1 MHMKKGLFLGLIAA
15 VVMLASCN
23 KTLQK
28 PDEITVNPSPLVLK
42 GGKVDAAITGTFP
55 QKKFAK
61 KGVLTVT
68 PVLKYAGKEA
78 LGEPVTYV
86 GEKAKENGKTVS
98 YKNGGTYS
106 QTCSFDYVPEMRVSE
121 LYLRFEAKVGK
132 KVIEIPDVKIADGV
146 VTTPELAE
154 AKDNKTAGTPDKFQ
168 RVIQELTEAD
178 IKFLIQSAE
187 LRSSE
192 TKSESVK
199 ALQAAIK
206 DAKANEKKEISKI
219 EVSGYA
225 SPDGGMDLNEK
236 LAQNRQKA
244 AANFLKKDLK
254 KNKVANGV
262 EANITAEDWEGFQK
276 AMENSN
282 MQDKDLVLRVLSMY
296 SDPEE
301 REAQI
306 KNLSSVYGTIAE
318 EILPAL
324 RRSRLILT
332 TDLIGKS
339 DDEIR
344 EIAKND
350 PAQLSVEELLYA
362 ATLTN
367 DKAEKKALYQ
377 KAAELYN
384 DYRAY
389 NSLGQLYF
397 EEGNIAEARRCYAKA
412 LDIQPNDPDVNY
424 NAGVAALADNDLD
437 KAEEYLGKA
446 AGTKA
451 NLNAALGT
459 LYTKK
464 GDYAAAK
471 KAYGETATN
480 NAAVQQILDED
491 YAAAAKT
498 LANVKEPNATTA
510 YLKAVVGARTNDKA
524 AVIENL
530 KAAVAQDAKLKVRAA
545 QDIEFAKFA
554 EDAEF
559 QAIWDYRPIY
569 FDEEKEARK
578 DKRLARLRRGAFR
591 EEHEKNMTIMKQ
603 KRQSKLLIWF
613 VLIGLLVFGIYIFL

>member
-1 MHMKKGLFLGLIAA
+1 MKKGLFLSLIAA
-15 VVMLASCN
+15 VALLASCN
-23 KTLQK
+23 KSLPNPEQ
-28 PDEITVNPSPLVLK
+28 ISVNPSPLVK
-42 GGKVDAAITGTFP
+42 VGNKVDAEITGTFP
-55 QKKFAK
+55 EKKFAK

-68 PVLKYAGKEA
+68 PVLKFEGQEVV
-78 LGEPVTYV
+78 GEPVTYV
-86 GEKAKENGKTVS
+86 GEKAKENGKTVN
-98 YKNGGTYS
+98 YRNGGKYS
-106 QTCSFDYVPEMRVSE
+106 QSCSFDYVPAMRKSE

-132 KVIEIPDVKIADGV
+132 KVIEIPDLKIADGV
-146 VTTPELAE
+146 VATDELAD
-154 AKDNKTAGTPDKFQ
+154 ARDNKSATTPDKFQ

-199 ALQAAIK
+199 GLQAALK
-206 DAKANEKKEISKI
+206 DAKDNEKKEINKI

-254 KNKVANGV
+254 KNKVNNAI
-262 EANITAEDWEGFQK
+262 ESNITAEDWEGFQK

-306 KNLSSVYGTIAE
+306 KNLSNVYGTIAE

-344 EIAKND
+344 ELAKND

-367 DKAEKKALYQ
+367 DRAEKTALYA
-377 KAAELYN
+377 KAADIYN
-384 DYRAY
+384 DYRAW
-389 NSLGQLYF
+389 NSLGQLYL
-397 EEGNIAEARRCYAKA
+397 EDGNIAEARRCFGHA
-412 LDIQPNDPDVNY
+412 LEIQPNDPDVNY
-424 NAGVAALADNDLD
+424 NAGIAAMADGDLE

-446 AGTKA
+446 AGTKG

-471 KAYGETATN
+471 KAYADNATN
-480 NAAVQQILDED
+480 NAAVQQILSED
-491 YAAAAKT
+491 YAGAAKT

-524 AVIENL
+524 AVIDNL
-530 KAAVAQDAKLKVRAA
+530 KSAIAQDAALKNRAA

-554 EDAEF
+554 EEAEF
-559 QAIWDYRPIY
+559 QAIV
-569 FDEEKEARK
+569 K
-578 DKRLARLRRGAFR
+578 
-591 EEHEKNMTIMKQ
+591 
-603 KRQSKLLIWF
+603 
-613 VLIGLLVFGIYIFL
+613 

>member
-55 QKKFAK
+55 EKKFAK

-86 GEKAKENGKTVS
+86 GEKAKENGKTVN
-98 YKNGGTYS
+98 YRNGGKYT

-146 VTTPELAE
+146 VTTPELAD

-187 LRSSE
+187 IRSSE
-192 TKSESVK
+192 AKNESVK

-206 DAKANEKKEISKI
+206 DAKDNEKKEINKI

-254 KNKVANGV
+254 KNKVANDV

-367 DKAEKKALYQ
+367 DKAEKKAIYQ
-377 KAAELYN
+377 KAAEVYN

-389 NSLGQLYF
+389 NNLGQLYF

-412 LDIQPNDPDVNY
+412 LEIQPNDPDVNF

-437 KAEEYLGKA
+437 KAEEFFGKA

-498 LANVKEPNATTA
+498 LANIKEPNATTA
-510 YLKAVVGARTNDKA
+510 YLKAIVGARTNDKA

-530 KAAVAQDAKLKVRAA
+530 KAAVAQDAQLKARAA

-559 QAIWDYRPIY
+559 QAIV
-569 FDEEKEARK
+569 K
-578 DKRLARLRRGAFR
+578 
-591 EEHEKNMTIMKQ
+591 
-603 KRQSKLLIWF
+603 
-613 VLIGLLVFGIYIFL
+613 

>member
-1 MHMKKGLFLGLIAA
+1 MKKGLFLSLIATVA
-15 VVMLASCN
+15 LLASCN
-23 KTLQK
+23 KSLPNPEQ
-28 PDEITVNPSPLVLK
+28 ISVNPSPLVK
-42 GGKVDAAITGTFP
+42 VGNKVDAEIVGTFP
-55 QKKFAK
+55 EKKFAK

-68 PVLKYAGKEA
+68 PVLKFEGQEVV
-78 LGEPVTYV
+78 GEPVTYV
-86 GEKAKENGKTVS
+86 GEKAKENGKTVN
-98 YKNGGTYS
+98 YKEGGKYRQS
-106 QTCSFDYVPEMRVSE
+106 CSFDYVPAMRQSE
-121 LYLRFEAKVGK
+121 LYLRFEAKIGK
-132 KVIEIPDVKIADGV
+132 KVIEIPDLKIADGV
-146 VTTPELAE
+146 IATDELAD
-154 AKDNKTAGTPDKFQ
+154 ARDNKSATTPDKFQ

-187 LRSSE
+187 LRTKE
-192 TKSESVK
+192 TKSDEVK

-206 DAKANEKKEISKI
+206 DAKEAERKEINKI

-244 AANFLKKDLK
+244 AAKFLQKDLK
-254 KNKVANGV
+254 KNKVENAI
-262 EANITAEDWEGFQK
+262 ESNITAEDWEGFQK

-344 EIAKND
+344 ELVQND

-362 ATLTN
+362 ATLTDN
-367 DKAEKKALYQ
+367 KAEQALIYQ
-377 KAAELYN
+377 KAADQYN
-384 DYRAY
+384 DFRAW
-389 NSLGQLYF
+389 NGLGQIYL
-397 EEGNIAEARRCYAKA
+397 ENGEIAEARRCFGKA
-412 LDIQPNDPDVNY
+412 LEIQPNDPDVNY
-424 NAGVAALADNDLD
+424 NAGLAAMADGDLE

-446 AGTKA
+446 AGTKG

-471 KAYGETATN
+471 KAYGENATN
-480 NAAVQQILDED
+480 NAAVQQILSED

-510 YLKAVVGARTNDKA
+510 YLKAVVAARTNDKA

-530 KAAVAQDAKLKVRAA
+530 KSAVAQDAALKNRAA

-559 QAIWDYRPIY
+559 QAIV
-569 FDEEKEARK
+569 K
-578 DKRLARLRRGAFR
+578 
-591 EEHEKNMTIMKQ
+591 
-603 KRQSKLLIWF
+603 
-613 VLIGLLVFGIYIFL
+613 

>member
-1 MHMKKGLFLGLIAA
+1 MKKGLFLSLIAA
-15 VVMLASCN
+15 VALLASCN
-23 KTLQK
+23 KTLPNPEQLS
-28 PDEITVNPSPLVLK
+28 VNPNPLVK
-42 GGKVDAAITGTFP
+42 VGNKVDAEIVGTFP
-55 QKKFAK
+55 EKKFAK
-61 KGVLTVT
+61 KGVLVVT
-68 PVLKYAGKEA
+68 PVLKFEGQEV

-86 GEKAKENGKTVS
+86 GEKAKENGKTVN
-98 YKNGGTYS
+98 YREGGKYR
-106 QTCSFDYVPEMRVSE
+106 QNCSFDYVPAMRKSE
-121 LYLRFEAKVGK
+121 LYLRFEARVGK
-132 KVIEIPDVKIADGV
+132 KVIEIPDLKVADGV
-146 VTTPELAE
+146 IATDELAD
-154 AKDNKTAGTPDKFQ
+154 ARDNKSATTPDKFQ

-187 LRSSE
+187 LRSKE
-192 TKSESVK
+192 TKSDEVK
-199 ALQAAIK
+199 ALKAAIK
-206 DAKANEKKEISKI
+206 DANDAERKEINKI

-244 AANFLKKDLK
+244 AAKFLQKDLK
-254 KNKVANGV
+254 KNKINTAI
-262 EANITAEDWEGFQK
+262 ESNITAEDWEGFQK

-344 EIAKND
+344 ELAQND

-362 ATLTN
+362 ATLTDN
-367 DKAEKKALYQ
+367 KAEKALIYQ
-377 KAAELYN
+377 KAIDQYN
-384 DYRAY
+384 DFRAW
-389 NSLGQLYF
+389 NSLGQIYL
-397 EEGNIAEARRCYAKA
+397 EAGEIADARRCFDKA
-412 LDIQPNDPDVNY
+412 LEIQPNDPDVNY
-424 NAGVAALADNDLD
+424 NAGLAAMADGDLE
-437 KAEEYLGKA
+437 KAEQYLGKA
-446 AGTKA
+446 AGTKG

-471 KAYGETATN
+471 NAYGQNATN
-480 NAAVQQILDED
+480 NAAVQQILSED
-491 YAAAAKT
+491 YAGAAKT

-510 YLKAVVGARTNDKA
+510 YLKAVVAARTNDKA
-524 AVIENL
+524 AVLENL
-530 KAAVAQDAKLKVRAA
+530 KSAIAQDASLKARAA

-554 EDAEF
+554 EEAEF
-559 QAIWDYRPIY
+559 QAIV
-569 FDEEKEARK
+569 K
-578 DKRLARLRRGAFR
+578 
-591 EEHEKNMTIMKQ
+591 
-603 KRQSKLLIWF
+603 
-613 VLIGLLVFGIYIFL
+613 

>member
-1 MHMKKGLFLGLIAA
+1 MKKGLFLSLIAA
-15 VVMLASCN
+15 VALLASCN
-23 KTLQK
+23 KSLPNPEQ
-28 PDEITVNPSPLVLK
+28 ISVNPSPLVK
-42 GGKVDAAITGTFP
+42 VGNKVDAEITGTFP
-55 QKKFAK
+55 EKKFAK

-68 PVLKYAGKEA
+68 PVLKFEGQEVV
-78 LGEPVTYV
+78 GEPVTYV
-86 GEKAKENGKTVS
+86 GEKAKENGKTVN
-98 YKNGGTYS
+98 YRNGGKYS
-106 QTCSFDYVPEMRVSE
+106 QSCSFDYVPAMRKSE

-132 KVIEIPDVKIADGV
+132 KVIEIPDLKIADGV
-146 VTTPELAE
+146 VATDELAD
-154 AKDNKTAGTPDKFQ
+154 ARDNKSATTPDKFQ

-192 TKSESVK
+192 TKNDEVK

-206 DAKANEKKEISKI
+206 DAKDNEKKEINKI

-254 KNKVANGV
+254 KNKVNNAI
-262 EANITAEDWEGFQK
+262 ESNITAEDWEGFQK

-306 KNLSSVYGTIAE
+306 KNLSNVYGTIAE

-344 EIAKND
+344 ELAKND

-367 DKAEKKALYQ
+367 DRNEKTAIYT
-377 KAAELYN
+377 KAADLYN
-384 DYRAY
+384 DYRAW
-389 NSLGQLYF
+389 NSLGQLYL
-397 EEGNIAEARRCYAKA
+397 EDGNIAEARRCFGHA
-412 LDIQPNDPDVNY
+412 LEIQPNDPDVNY
-424 NAGVAALADNDLD
+424 NAGIAAMADGDLE
-437 KAEEYLGKA
+437 KAEEYFGKA
-446 AGTKA
+446 AGTKG

-471 KAYGETATN
+471 KAYADNATN
-480 NAAVQQILDED
+480 NAAVQQILSED
-491 YAAAAKT
+491 YAGAAKT

-524 AVIENL
+524 AVIDNL
-530 KAAVAQDAKLKVRAA
+530 KSAIAQDAALKNRAA

-554 EDAEF
+554 EEAEF
-559 QAIWDYRPIY
+559 QAIV
-569 FDEEKEARK
+569 K
-578 DKRLARLRRGAFR
+578 
-591 EEHEKNMTIMKQ
+591 
-603 KRQSKLLIWF
+603 
-613 VLIGLLVFGIYIFL
+613 

>member
-1 MHMKKGLFLGLIAA
+1 MKKGLFLSLIAA
-15 VVMLASCN
+15 VALLASCN
-23 KTLQK
+23 KTLPNPEQLS
-28 PDEITVNPSPLVLK
+28 VNPNPLVK
-42 GGKVDAAITGTFP
+42 VGNKVDAEIVGTFP
-55 QKKFAK
+55 EKKFAK
-61 KGVLTVT
+61 KGVLVVT
-68 PVLKYAGKEA
+68 PVLKFEGQEV

-86 GEKAKENGKTVS
+86 GEKAKENGKTVN
-98 YKNGGTYS
+98 YKEGGKYRQS
-106 QTCSFDYVPEMRVSE
+106 CSFDYVPAMRKSE
-121 LYLRFEAKVGK
+121 LYLRFEARVGK
-132 KVIEIPDVKIADGV
+132 KVIEIPDLKVADGV
-146 VTTPELAE
+146 IATDELAD
-154 AKDNKTAGTPDKFQ
+154 ARDNKSATTPDKFQ

-187 LRSSE
+187 LRSKE
-192 TKSESVK
+192 TKSDEVK
-199 ALQAAIK
+199 ALKAAIK
-206 DAKANEKKEISKI
+206 DANDAERKEINKI

-244 AANFLKKDLK
+244 AAKFLQKDLK
-254 KNKVANGV
+254 KNKINAAI
-262 EANITAEDWEGFQK
+262 ESNITAEDWEGFQK

-344 EIAKND
+344 ELAQND

-362 ATLTN
+362 ATLTDN
-367 DKAEKKALYQ
+367 KAEKALIYQ
-377 KAAELYN
+377 KAIDQYN
-384 DYRAY
+384 DFRAW
-389 NSLGQLYF
+389 NSLGQIYL
-397 EEGNIAEARRCYAKA
+397 EAGEIADARRCFDKA
-412 LDIQPNDPDVNY
+412 LEIQPNDPDVNY
-424 NAGVAALADNDLD
+424 NAGLAAMADGDLE
-437 KAEEYLGKA
+437 KAEQYLGKA
-446 AGTKA
+446 AGTKG

-471 KAYGETATN
+471 NAYGQNATN
-480 NAAVQQILDED
+480 NAAVQQILSED
-491 YAAAAKT
+491 YAGAAKT

-510 YLKAVVGARTNDKA
+510 YLKAVVAARTNDKA
-524 AVIENL
+524 AVLENL
-530 KAAVAQDAKLKVRAA
+530 KSAIAQDASLKARAA

-554 EDAEF
+554 EEAEF
-559 QAIWDYRPIY
+559 Q
-569 FDEEKEARK
+569 
-578 DKRLARLRRGAFR
+578 
-591 EEHEKNMTIMKQ
+591 TIVK
-603 KRQSKLLIWF
+603 
-613 VLIGLLVFGIYIFL
+613 

>member
-15 VVMLASCN
+15 AVMLASCN

-42 GGKVDAAITGTFP
+42 GGMVDAEITGTFP
-55 QKKFAK
+55 EKKFAK
-61 KGVLTVT
+61 KGVLIVT
-68 PVLKYAGKEA
+68 PVLKYAGQEA

-86 GEKAKENGKTVS
+86 GEKAKENGKTVN
-98 YKNGGTYS
+98 YRNGGKYS
-106 QTCSFDYVPEMRVSE
+106 QSCSFKYVPEMRVSE

-146 VTTPELAE
+146 VTTPELAD

-178 IKFLIQSAE
+178 IKFLIQSSE

-192 TKSESVK
+192 TKSDEVK

-206 DAKANEKKEISKI
+206 DAKGNEKKEINKI

-244 AANFLKKDLK
+244 AANFLKNDLK
-254 KNKVANGV
+254 KNKLNNAI
-262 EANITAEDWEGFQK
+262 ASNITAEDWEGFQK

-339 DDEIR
+339 DEEISAL
-344 EIAKND
+344 AKND

-362 ATLTN
+362 ATLTS
-367 DKAEKKALYQ
+367 DKAEKKAIYH
-377 KAAELYN
+377 KAADLYN
-384 DYRAY
+384 DYRAW
-389 NSLGQLYF
+389 NGLGQLYF
-397 EEGNIAEARRCYAKA
+397 EEGNITEARRCYAKA
-412 LDIQPNDPDVNY
+412 LEIQPNDPDVNY
-424 NAGVAALADNDLD
+424 NAGVAALADNDLE
-437 KAEEYLGKA
+437 KAEEYFGKA

-471 KAYGETATN
+471 KAYGESATN

-491 YAAAAKT
+491 YAAASKT
-498 LANVKEPNATTA
+498 LANIKEPNATTA
-510 YLKAVVGARTNDKA
+510 YLKAIVGARTNDKA

-530 KAAVAQDAKLKVRAA
+530 KAAVAQDAQLKARAA
-545 QDIEFAKFA
+545 QDIEMGLS
-554 EDAEF
+554 
-559 QAIWDYRPIY
+559 PH
-569 FDEEKEARK
+569 
-578 DKRLARLRRGAFR
+578 LLRRRKRGA
-591 EEHEKNMTIMKQ
+591 Q
-603 KRQSKLLIWF
+603 
-613 VLIGLLVFGIYIFL
+613 G